1 LEGGGF
7 VVDNSIMAEDP
18 VVSREEYEAGKLVDI
33 GEELGIQFQGS
44 IEEFVVRMVEM
55 EARDR
60 KEKQDW
66 ESQMGHQ

>member
-7 VVDNSIMAEDP
+7 VVDNSIMAEDL